1 MGMRLWSSMPPLH
14 SHIFPPPPSQ
24 VILAVGGMG
33 RREPTSSIEQYD
45 PRQRQWYTLSPM
57 GTSRWGAGV
66 STLENLV
73 FVVGGSNESSR
84 LNSVE
89 CYDVATDQ
97 WSALPEMS
105 VARNGVGVVT
115 TGGVCVCASNSTS
128 LFLTLSNKKHHF

>member
-1 MGMRLWSSMPPLH
+1 
-14 SHIFPPPPSQ
+14 
-24 VILAVGGMG
+24 MG

-115 TGGVCVCASNSTS
+115 TGGVCVCAHACACVSNIVHLHTMG
-128 LFLTLSNKKHHF
+128 

>member
-1 MGMRLWSSMPPLH
+1 
-14 SHIFPPPPSQ
+14 
-24 VILAVGGMG
+24 
-33 RREPTSSIEQYD
+33 
-45 PRQRQWYTLSPM
+45 M

-115 TGGVCVCASNSTS
+115 TGGVCVCVCVYMYTRPRSNIVYLHTMG
-128 LFLTLSNKKHHF
+128 

>member
-1 MGMRLWSSMPPLH
+1 
-14 SHIFPPPPSQ
+14 
-24 VILAVGGMG
+24 
-33 RREPTSSIEQYD
+33 
-45 PRQRQWYTLSPM
+45 M

-115 TGGVCVCASNSTS
+115 TGGVCVCVCVCVCARVHTTQIQYSIST
-128 LFLTLSNKKHHF
+128 HHGIAVGLQ

>member
-1 MGMRLWSSMPPLH
+1 
-14 SHIFPPPPSQ
+14 
-24 VILAVGGMG
+24 
-33 RREPTSSIEQYD
+33 
-45 PRQRQWYTLSPM
+45 M

-115 TGGVCVCASNSTS
+115 TGGVCVCAHACACVSNIVHLHTMG
-128 LFLTLSNKKHHF
+128 

>member
-1 MGMRLWSSMPPLH
+1 
-14 SHIFPPPPSQ
+14 
-24 VILAVGGMG
+24 
-33 RREPTSSIEQYD
+33 
-45 PRQRQWYTLSPM
+45 M

-115 TGGVCVCASNSTS
+115 TGGVCVCVHVYTQPRSNIVYLHTMG
-128 LFLTLSNKKHHF
+128 

>member
-1 MGMRLWSSMPPLH
+1 
-14 SHIFPPPPSQ
+14 
-24 VILAVGGMG
+24 MG
-33 RREPTSSIEQYD
+33 RREPTSSIEQYN
-45 PRQRQWYTLSPM
+45 PQQRQWCTLSPM

-115 TGGVCVCASNSTS
+115 TGGVCVCVCPHVHTTQIQYSIST
-128 LFLTLSNKKHHF
+128 HHGIAVGLQ